1 MQRTDVD
8 HPKLLDLFP
17 EHLDSKRSQSASFLI
32 WYLQNYYRLDPL
44 EAVDAVCDQSNDKGV
59 DGIYVNDHD
68 QTITVFQSKISQKS
82 NTTIGD
88 SSLRTFAGTLGQFA
102 NAEKMQNLVD
112 TAGEAQV
119 AKLIKRLDL
128 ASKLS
133 SHDLRG
139 EFVANIDIDSNG
151 QQFLD
156 GEPSITFVGKSKLVS
171 SYISDKRN
179 LPVHAEASFDIF
191 GFNYTE
197 YVVDTDR
204 KAVIAPVRAT
214 QLIQLQGIEDQS
226 LFAYNVR
233 GPLGRTK
240 INKEIVASIRESS
253 THKLFPL
260 FHNGIT
266 IIAGKLEATGEAIT
280 VSDYYVVNGCQSLS
294 ALFAERTNLTDDLR
308 ILIKI
313 IQLAPASKEA
323 SMITAFS
330 NNQNGVRSRD
340 FKANTQPQIRLQNE
354 FKTHYEGKYV
364 YEIKRGEALGDGT
377 VISNETAGLYL
388 MAFDL
393 KLPWG
398 THRKYE
404 VFEDRH
410 NDLFGRP
417 DVTADRIVMC
427 QVIMEVIQKQ
437 LKKLDNQLF
446 AKYVLTQYALL
457 YIVREILERDDM
469 AAEKMAYPETLVR
482 NEGDRE
488 LFRQII
494 EHIVSDIINDLNEEL
509 KEAGEDFDY
518 RDKLRDSDWVL
529 SLRKSLVTTYQ
540 KLVSRGYI
548 KPFSH
553 LWP

>member
-82 NTTIGD
+82 NTTIRD
-88 SSLRTFAGTLGQFA
+88 SSLRMFAGTLGQFA

-112 TAGEAQV
+112 TAGEAEV

-308 ILIKI
+308 ILVKI

-417 DVTADRIVMC
+417 NVTADRIVMC